1 MQKLV
6 SSVHPA
12 VFLVVACA
20 VVGSQVLDVM
30 NRGGRFMTT
39 PANIVMQRTDYHM
52 HAVLGH
58 FASPSL
64 EAAFTA
70 QLFRMF
76 QLSTC
81 LALLG
86 RASPR
91 DAR

>member
-1 MQKLV
+1 M
-6 SSVHPA
+6 HPA
-12 VFLVVACA
+12 VFLVVACRRQA

-52 HAVLGH
+52 HAVSGH